1 MRKLKIKEILIEGNK
16 LLKDNFIEEETV
28 ICKLLL
34 KYLLKKD
41 NSYLVIHQDEE
52 IGQDIENIFFEYIN
66 EIIQGKPIQYIIKNQ
81 EFMGLDFYVDE
92 NVLIPQ
98 PDTEVLVLKT
108 VDICKDLKNSPSLK
122 ILDLCTGSGAIAISL
137 AKILQKEKIQAKI
150 YASDI
155 SLKAL
160 EVAKK
165 NNENNKTNVKF
176 ILSDLFQNID
186 EKFDIIVSNP
196 PYIKTKVINT
206 LSKQVQNEPKLA
218 LDGGED
224 GLDVYRKII
233 NQAPLYL
240 NSYLCLEIG
249 YDQKN
254 EVTRL
259 IKENKNYE
267 NIEQIKD
274 FSGNDRCLI
283 CKKVR

>member
-1 MRKLKIKEILIEGNK
+1 MKIKEILIEGNK
-16 LLKDNFIEEETV
+16 LLKDNHIEEETI

-34 KYLLKKD
+34 KYLLNKD

-52 IGQDIENIFFEYIN
+52 IDEVVQEQFFEFID
-66 EIIQGKPIQYIIKNQ
+66 EIIQGKPVQYIVKNQ

-108 VDICKDLKNSPSLK
+108 VDICKSIKNSKKLK
-122 ILDLCTGSGAIAISL
+122 ILDLCTGSGAIAIAL
-137 AKILQKEKIQAKI
+137 AKILQEEKVQAEI
-150 YASDI
+150 FASDI

-165 NNENNKTNVKF
+165 NNEKNNTNVQF

-196 PYIKTKVINT
+196 PYIKTKIINT

-224 GLDVYRKII
+224 GLDIYRKII
-233 NQAPLYL
+233 NQALAYL
-240 NSYLCLEIG
+240 NGYLCLEIG
-249 YDQKN
+249 FDQKN
-254 EVTRL
+254 EVTSL
-259 IKENKNYE
+259 IK
-267 NIEQIKD
+267 
-274 FSGNDRCLI
+274 
-283 CKKVR
+283 

>member
-1 MRKLKIKEILIEGNK
+1 MKIKEILIEGNK
-16 LLKDNFIEEETV
+16 LLKDNFIEEETI

-34 KYLLKKD
+34 KYLLNKD

-52 IGQDIENIFFEYIN
+52 IEQDIENIFFEYIN
-66 EIIQGKPIQYIIKNQ
+66 EIIQGKPIQYIVKNQ

-108 VDICKDLKNSPSLK
+108 VDICKNLKNSQNLK

-137 AKILQKEKIQAKI
+137 AKILQKEKIQAQI

-196 PYIKTKVINT
+196 PYIKTKIINT

-224 GLDVYRKII
+224 GLDIYRKII
-233 NQAPLYL
+233 NQALAYL
-240 NSYLCLEIG
+240 NGYLCLEIG
-249 YDQKN
+249 FDQKN
-254 EVTRL
+254 EVTSL

-274 FSGNDRCLI
+274 FSGNDRCII

>member
-1 MRKLKIKEILIEGNK
+1 MKIKEILIEGNK

>member
-1 MRKLKIKEILIEGNK
+1 MKIKEILIEGNK
-16 LLKDNFIEEETV
+16 LLKDNHIEEETI

-34 KYLLKKD
+34 KYLLNKD

-52 IGQDIENIFFEYIN
+52 IDEVVQEQFFEFID
-66 EIIQGKPIQYIIKNQ
+66 EIIQGRPVQYIVKNQ

-108 VDICKDLKNSPSLK
+108 VDICKSLKNSKKLK
-122 ILDLCTGSGAIAISL
+122 ILDLCTGSGAIAIAL
-137 AKILQKEKIQAKI
+137 AKILQEEKVQAEI
-150 YASDI
+150 FASDI

-165 NNENNKTNVKF
+165 NNEKNNTNVQF

-224 GLDVYRKII
+224 GLDIYRKII
-233 NQAPLYL
+233 NQALAYL
-240 NSYLCLEIG
+240 NGYLCLEIG
-249 YDQKN
+249 FDQKN
-254 EVTRL
+254 EVTSL

-267 NIEQIKD
+267 KIESIKD
-274 FSGNDRCLI
+274 FSGNDRCII

>member
-1 MRKLKIKEILIEGNK
+1 MKIKEILIEGNK
-16 LLKDNFIEEETV
+16 LLKDNFIEEETI

-34 KYLLKKD
+34 KYLLNKD

-52 IGQDIENIFFEYIN
+52 IEQDIENIFFEYIN
-66 EIIQGKPIQYIIKNQ
+66 EIIQGKPIQYIVKNQ

-108 VDICKDLKNSPSLK
+108 VDICKNLKNSQNLK

-137 AKILQKEKIQAKI
+137 AKILQKEKIQAQI

-196 PYIKTKVINT
+196 PYIKTKIINT

-224 GLDVYRKII
+224 GLDIYRKII
-233 NQAPLYL
+233 NQALAYL
-240 NSYLCLEIG
+240 NGYLCLEIG
-249 YDQKN
+249 FDQKN

-267 NIEQIKD
+267 NIEQMKD

>member
-1 MRKLKIKEILIEGNK
+1 MTIKEALLHAKQFMDNIEAK
-16 LLKDNFIEEETV
+16 I
-28 ICKLLL
+28 LL
-34 KYLLKKD
+34 KYILQKEE
-41 NSYLVIHQDEE
+41 SYIIANVNTQLTKTQ
-52 IGQDIENIFFEYIN
+52 ENKLIN
-66 EIIQGKPIQYIIKNQ
+66 CINKIKGGYPLQYITNQ
-81 EFMGLDFYVDE
+81 QYFMGLSFYVDE

-108 VDICKDLKNSPSLK
+108 VDICKSLKNSKKLK

-137 AKILQKEKIQAKI
+137 AKILQEEKVQAEI
-150 YASDI
+150 FASDI

-165 NNENNKTNVKF
+165 NNEKNNTNVQF
-176 ILSDLFQNID
+176 ILSDLFHNID

-224 GLDVYRKII
+224 GLDIYRKII
-233 NQAPLYL
+233 NQALAYL
-240 NSYLCLEIG
+240 NGYLCLEIG
-249 YDQKN
+249 FDQKN
-254 EVTRL
+254 EVTSL

-267 NIEQIKD
+267 KIESIKD
-274 FSGNDRCLI
+274 FSGNDRCII